1 MNRGVPRGRAAAG
14 GLCGML
20 WVAGAIAWAAE
31 PAEPAELAQGEAL
44 FSTATPAC
52 AVCHALQAVGSEAE
66 VGPNLDELKPDVER
80 VARALR
86 NGVGNMPSYRSTLT
100 EEQIR
105 ALAAFVARSTGG
117 AP

>member
-1 MNRGVPRGRAAAG
+1 MRRAVRRGSIAAG

-20 WVAGAIAWAAE
+20 LMAGAIAWAAE
-31 PAEPAELAQGEAL
+31 PAELTLGQEL

-52 AVCHALQAVGSEAE
+52 TVCHALQAVGSEGE
-66 VGPNLDELKPDVER
+66 VGPNLDELKPDAER
-80 VARALR
+80 IARALR

-100 EEQIR
+100 EEQIQ

>member
-1 MNRGVPRGRAAAG
+1 VTRAVRRGSLAAG
-14 GLCGML
+14 GLCGVLLM
-20 WVAGAIAWAAE
+20 AGAIAWAAE
-31 PAEPAELAQGEAL
+31 PAEPAQLALGEAL

-66 VGPNLDELKPDVER
+66 VGPNLDELKPDAER
-80 VARALR
+80 VERALR